1 LKYRLLDLLA
11 CPIDKTFPLKFKIIT
26 EEKGPEVERDK
37 IGCEL
42 YCSFKDTM
50 LNNPP
55 SDWVNNCRVC
65 LGIIIK
71 EAVLICPGCG
81 RWYPVMETIPR
92 MLPDELRSKKDDED
106 FLSRFSNILPKE
118 VLDKGPIGKA

>member
-1 LKYRLLDLLA
+1 MKYRLLDLLA
-11 CPIDKTFPLKFKIIT
+11 CPIDKTFPLKFKIIK
-26 EEKGPEVERDK
+26 EEKGQEVQRDK

-55 SDWVNNCRVC
+55 ADWVNYCRTC

-71 EAVLICPGCG
+71 EAVLICPSCG
-81 RWYPVMETIPR
+81 RWYPVIETIPR
-92 MLPDELRSKKDDED
+92 MLPDELRSKKDDEE
-106 FLSRFSNILPKE
+106 FLSNFSNVLPKE